1 MDLRSLFARC
11 DNPQEF
17 QANSTI
23 FAEGAPGGVM
33 YVVLDG
39 EVELRVGGEVL
50 EVAGPGDIVG
60 EMALIDTKPRSA
72 TARAISDCRLAPVD
86 ERRFLLWGTRPRFS
100 RYTLCESSQTGCV
113 AWMPSGGLPRAWS
126 RRGDSVV

>member
-1 MDLRSLFARC
+1 MDLRSLFARS
-11 DNPQEF
+11 DNAQEF

-23 FAEGAPGGVM
+23 FAEGTPGDVM

-39 EVELRVGGEVL
+39 EVELRVRGEVL

-72 TARAISDCRLAPVD
+72 TARAISDCRLASVD
-86 ERRFLLWGTRPRFS
+86 ERRFLYMVHETPLFALHVMRVLADRLRRMNAQWRPP
-100 RYTLCESSQTGCV
+100 Q
-113 AWMPSGGLPRAWS
+113 GLEPLR
-126 RRGDSVV
+126 